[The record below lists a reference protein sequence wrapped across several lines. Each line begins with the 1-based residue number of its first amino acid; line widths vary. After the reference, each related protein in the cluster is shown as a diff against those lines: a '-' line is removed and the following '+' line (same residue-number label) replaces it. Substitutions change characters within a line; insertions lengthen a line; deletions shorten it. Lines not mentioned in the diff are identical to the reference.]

1 MTKLHF
7 YPELSTYGAFEV
19 MVLSISETATD
30 GNNELPRNPRQ
41 FNYSWNYLR
50 IPRLITGVVTIS
62 RALRK
67 QRRAQRMS
75 SSFLSR
81 PQFWSGGGS
90 AASAVLCKGGG
101 GIDVTSKEKKGGPK
115 DLAGLLSRIGLLCQS
130 ALFIEDPSNSSGN
143 HLLIAFSIHSEA
155 PGEKVVLPF
164 IG

>member
-1 MTKLHF
+1 MEKLSLH
-7 YPELSTYGAFEV
+7 PPPNHRRS
-19 MVLSISETATD
+19 D
-30 GNNELPRNPRQ
+30 HLPRFAEAAAGPED
-41 FNYSWNYLR
+41 
-50 IPRLITGVVTIS
+50 VVLVLV
-62 RALRK
+62 AAPVLV
-67 QRRAQRMS
+67 
-75 SSFLSR
+75 
-81 PQFWSGGGS
+81 GGGS

-155 PGEKVVLPF
+155 LGEKVVLPF